1 MISKFI
7 YLILGL
13 LVLQLYPIG
22 IGPVENY
29 NAFNA
34 LFQTSILLAAYTAT
48 GFGLFFYLK
57 NRVPA
62 YEFLRPA
69 QRYLIMSYNF
79 ALLLIYAY
87 VLFYLNWPLIW
98 EVDYPVNFP
107 GADEFLN
114 YAPYLAGIILSYLPS
129 YMIERRLRRNP
140 ASLRAYINFN
150 LRSIILTALLPV
162 FFLNFVL
169 EYAVRFRVMSFA
181 FQLYPYMEWLM
192 LISLFLLIFYISPFF
207 MRFVWGAV
215 PMPESP
221 LRARL
226 EGLCAKAG
234 IRCANFYVWNTHCGV
249 LNAAIAGLSG
259 FTRHIFVTDALLERF
274 DDDRICAVIAHE
286 IGHAK
291 KSHIVKYML
300 LFFSSFFIVMALTYS
315 QPDSSLVL
323 VNISLF
329 MAFFWIVIFTAMSRR
344 FEAEADMYAVELTG
358 NPETFASALDS
369 LAELSGG
376 IRNIPSI
383 THSSIAERV
392 HFLWLTVLFP
402 EYAAKFKA
410 HMKRLLTIIFVF
422 FFAGLAGTGFIIS
435 KEMKNYNERRVQLY
449 YMDLDYYG
457 INLLWQEKYSEGIP
471 VMQELAER
479 NPANPRYPLI
489 LAEAFLNQGKIS
501 ECAAYL
507 ARAQMIKPEDPLSRY
522 YLHYL
527 YGQYLEMKNAE

>member
-13 LVLQLYPIG
+13 LVLQLYPTG

-34 LFQTSILLAAYTAT
+34 AVQTAILLAAYTAA

-57 NRVPA
+57 NRVTA

-79 ALLLIYAY
+79 ALLLVYAY
-87 VLFYLNWPLIW
+87 ILFYLNWPLIW
-98 EVDYPVNFP
+98 KVDYPVDFP
-107 GADEFLN
+107 GADIFLD

-129 YMIERRLRRNP
+129 YMIERRLRKNP
-140 ASLRAYINFN
+140 ASLGAYLNFN

-169 EYAVRFRVMSFA
+169 EYAAQFRVMSFA
-181 FQLYPYMEWLM
+181 FQLYPYMEWLL
-192 LISLFLLIFYISPFF
+192 LISLFLLVFYLSPFF
-207 MRFVWGAV
+207 MRFIWGAV
-215 PMPESP
+215 AMPKSP

-234 IRCANFYVWNTHCGV
+234 IKCSNFYVWNTRCGI

-259 FTRHIFVTDALLERF
+259 FTRHIFITDALLEKF
-274 DDDRICAVIAHE
+274 SDDQICAVIAHE

-291 KSHIVKYML
+291 KLHIAKYIL
-300 LFFSSFFIVMALTYS
+300 LFFSSFFAVMALTYS

-323 VNISLF
+323 INITLF

-358 NPETFASALDS
+358 NAETFASALDS

-376 IRNIPSI
+376 IRNMPSI

-402 EYAAKFKA
+402 EYAAKFRS
-410 HMKRLLTIIFVF
+410 HMKRLLTIVFVF

-435 KEMKNYNERRVQLY
+435 KEMKNRDKQLVQLY
-449 YMDLDYYG
+449 YRDLDYYG
-457 INLLWQEKYSEGIP
+457 IDLLQQERYSEGIP
-471 VMQELAER
+471 VMQE
-479 NPANPRYPLI
+479 
-489 LAEAFLNQGKIS
+489 
-501 ECAAYL
+501 
-507 ARAQMIKPEDPLSRY
+507 
-522 YLHYL
+522 
-527 YGQYLEMKNAE
+527 